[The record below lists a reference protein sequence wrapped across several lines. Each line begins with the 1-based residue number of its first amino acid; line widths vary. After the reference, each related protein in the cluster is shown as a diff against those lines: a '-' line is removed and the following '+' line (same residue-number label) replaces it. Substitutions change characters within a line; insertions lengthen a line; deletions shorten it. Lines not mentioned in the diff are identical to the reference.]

1 MGPANT
7 RHTRI
12 DPRGSPRE
20 TASSTSLLRTLVG
33 AQTVQQVG
41 PAAKIWTPS
50 PRAALSL
57 TAASMVAPFES
68 LRRLNVARVGEFQGS
83 SGALIKCLGASLLR
97 HGTRLQIFTS
107 H

>member
-33 AQTVQQVG
+33 AQTVQQLG
-41 PAAKIWTPS
+41 PATKIWTPS
-50 PRAALSL
+50 RAALSL
-57 TAASMVAPFES
+57 TAASMVTPFEN
-68 LRRLNVARVGEFQGS
+68 LWPQN
-83 SGALIKCLGASLLR
+83 
-97 HGTRLQIFTS
+97 
-107 H
+107 